1 MTTFY
6 NFTLKIETVKLKQSL
21 TTFWGLEMSLMLLC
35 MFGLFLDKK
44 KIKTRNVKLRIILNA
59 QKLQ

>member
-44 KIKTRNVKLRIILNA
+44 KKYEK
-59 QKLQ
+59 